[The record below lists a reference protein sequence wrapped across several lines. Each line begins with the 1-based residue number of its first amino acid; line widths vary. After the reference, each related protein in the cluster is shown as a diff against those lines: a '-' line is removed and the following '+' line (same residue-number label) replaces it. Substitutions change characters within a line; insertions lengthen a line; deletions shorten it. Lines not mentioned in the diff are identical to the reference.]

1 MKFKYSK
8 IAPYL
13 IALLYVTVI
22 VLTLKG
28 MFGIFSITVYFTIL
42 AVLYVI
48 TSKILEVKEIFTK
61 R

>member
-28 MFGIFSITVYFTIL
+28 MFGIFQ
-42 AVLYVI
+42 
-48 TSKILEVKEIFTK
+48 
-61 R
+61 